1 MYRMIY
7 SSVYLYNL
15 PEIIIA
21 FLVLLQHFT

>member
-7 SSVYLYNL
+7 YSVYLYNL

-21 FLVLLQHFT
+21 FLALLQHFT